1 MLEALLMVLGMVD
14 LDSILKML
22 VDNGIFAMLFGFML
36 WDTRTDARSREERL
50 NKQIDKQ
57 DEALD
62 KIAVSIDRI
71 ENRLQSIDKKKTTA
85 KKDKEIK

>member
-1 MLEALLMVLGMVD
+1 MLEALMMVLGMVD

-57 DEALD
+57 DETLD
-62 KIAVSIDRI
+62 KIAVSISRI
-71 ENRLQSIDKKKTTA
+71 DGRIHNLEKEKKA
-85 KKDKEIK
+85 KKEIK

>member
-57 DEALD
+57 DETLD
-62 KIAVSIDRI
+62 KIAVSISRI
-71 ENRLQSIDKKKTTA
+71 DGRIHNLEKEKKA
-85 KKDKEIK
+85 KKEIK